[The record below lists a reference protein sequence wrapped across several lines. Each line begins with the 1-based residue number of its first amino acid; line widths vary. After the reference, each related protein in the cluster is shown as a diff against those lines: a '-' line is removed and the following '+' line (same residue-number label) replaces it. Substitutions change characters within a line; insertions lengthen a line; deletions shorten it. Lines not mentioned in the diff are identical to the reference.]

1 MKIYEIETL
10 KTLTVNDL
18 KRESAVTALEQVDLK
33 EVMNMISSGKY
44 ASFDE
49 VSIDE
54 NTPDELLQKFSK
66 EHLHT
71 DDEVRYFL
79 SGNSVFDVRSASDVW
94 IRIEVGERDFITVP
108 KKLYHRY
115 FAPDKKAKAL
125 RLFTGTDGWVPVYR
139 EKL

>member
-49 VSIDE
+49 INIDE
-54 NTPDELLQKFSK
+54 NTTDELLQKFSQ

-108 KKLYHRY
+108 KNLYHRY

-125 RLFTGTDGWVPVYR
+125 RLFTGTEGWVPVYR

>member
-108 KKLYHRY
+108 KNLYHRY